1 MSCCELEGVN
11 QITFLYLLLVQVI
24 VILFCSRG
32 FFLLSEVYDSSV
44 IKYVFKMSCLSLYP
58 GSPFQMCLLMMCL
71 TQRLLPFLRFLS
83 LHLILIQM
91 ENGHLFKGTFS
102 DSTVQSN
109 LPLSINVLYASAIWS
124 LTKNFSIKHGHC

>member
-1 MSCCELEGVN
+1 
-11 QITFLYLLLVQVI
+11 
-24 VILFCSRG
+24 
-32 FFLLSEVYDSSV
+32 
-44 IKYVFKMSCLSLYP
+44 
-58 GSPFQMCLLMMCL
+58 MCLLMMCL